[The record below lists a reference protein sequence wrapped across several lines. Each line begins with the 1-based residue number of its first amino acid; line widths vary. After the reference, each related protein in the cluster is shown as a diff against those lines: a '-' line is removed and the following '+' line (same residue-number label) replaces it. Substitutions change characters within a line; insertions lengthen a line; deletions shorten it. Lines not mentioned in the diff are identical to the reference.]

1 MSLLSPQ
8 PPMNRKNRHS
18 QVKSPQSGFALV
30 LVLWVLSLLTIMAGS
45 FALTMRRES
54 TIVAGLKDNAGAT
67 AAAEAGI
74 AYAELMLLHPEQI
87 KRWRADGN
95 IYQVNFGDT
104 QVRLRLLSEAG
115 KIDINKANLALLQ
128 GLMIQA
134 PVEES
139 QQAKLIGAIIDW
151 RDQDDLVSIDGAEKK
166 QYEDAGLKYHP
177 RNKPFQTLEELQMVL
192 GIDEQVYNWLAPI
205 ATVYSGQA
213 QVNLQL
219 ASAKVLKLL
228 PNLDAGLID
237 SYIATRLDT
246 ARNDLPLPVFPAGL
260 VSNGLGAGSNAAVTI
275 VSEAIL
281 ADETSA
287 LVTAT
292 VLKSGGGSQVEL
304 PDAAD
309 ADGAQSQPYKV
320 LEWQR
325 NPVNEPSLFSEE
337 MNELL
342 VKEYAESEL
351 SD

>member
-1 MSLLSPQ
+1 MSLFTPS
-8 PPMNRKNRHS
+8 PPMNRKNYFS

-54 TIVAGLKDNAGAT
+54 TIVAGIKDNAGAI

-74 AYAELMLLHPEQI
+74 AYAEMMLLHPEQNR
-87 KRWRADGN
+87 RWRADGN
-95 IYQVNFGDT
+95 IYQVDFGDT
-104 QVRLRLLSEAG
+104 QIRLRLLSEAG

-128 GLMIQA
+128 GLMTQS
-134 PVEES
+134 PLDES

-166 QYEDAGLKYHP
+166 EYEDAGLKYHP

-192 GIDEQVYNWLAPI
+192 GMDEQVYNWLIPI
-205 ATVYSGQA
+205 ATVHSRQA

-237 SYIATRLDT
+237 SYVATRLDS
-246 ARNDLPLPVFPAGL
+246 AKNDMPTPVFPAGL
-260 VSNGLGAGSNAAVTI
+260 VNAGNGAGGNAAVTI

-281 ADETSA
+281 ADESSA
-287 LVTAT
+287 LVAAT
-292 VLKSGGGSQVEL
+292 VLKSSGGQADL
-304 PDAAD
+304 LDAAD
-309 ADGAQSQPYKV
+309 SDGSQAQPYKV

-325 NPVNEPSLFSEE
+325 NPVNEPSLFTEE

-342 VKEYAESEL
+342 VKEYAEPQL